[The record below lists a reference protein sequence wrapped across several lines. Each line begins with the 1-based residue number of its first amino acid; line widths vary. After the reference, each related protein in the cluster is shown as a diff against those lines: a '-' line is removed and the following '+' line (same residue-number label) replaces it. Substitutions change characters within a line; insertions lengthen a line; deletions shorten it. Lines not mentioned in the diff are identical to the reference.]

1 MENRTVLS
9 SMDIVIHLLCSDPK
23 GGELVLV
30 EGASEIIAGL
40 LDAIFGLDD
49 PTVELDSLIGLSCA
63 LEVELQSL
71 TAAGHLRAM
80 LCADARFVAALGP
93 GEEWKG
99 FAANPELA
107 RWSGGEEVKS
117 APMQDALQPAG
128 TIKAG
133 SFVSVV
139 PPHVAKAK
147 AKAKAARRAT
157 AG

>member
-1 MENRTVLS
+1 
-9 SMDIVIHLLCSDPK
+9 MDVVIHLLRSDPK
-23 GGELVLV
+23 SGELVFP
-30 EGASEIIAGL
+30 EDASETIGRL
-40 LDAIFGLDD
+40 LDAIFELED
-49 PTVELDSLIGLSCA
+49 PTAELDGLIGLSCA

-71 TAAGHLRAM
+71 NAAGHLRAM
-80 LCADARFVAALGP
+80 LCSDARFVAALGP

-117 APMQDALQPAG
+117 APMQDGLRPTG

-133 SFVSVV
+133 SLVSVV
-139 PPHVAKAK
+139 PPHIAKAK
-147 AKAKAARRAT
+147 AKAKASRRAT